1 MFRNNG
7 LGNAETNQYYATYQK
22 RYDFHFL
29 VLEILEPEERNLCVQ
44 QPAADK

>member
-1 MFRNNG
+1 MFG
-7 LGNAETNQYYATYQK
+7 DDSFGYAKTNQYYATYQK